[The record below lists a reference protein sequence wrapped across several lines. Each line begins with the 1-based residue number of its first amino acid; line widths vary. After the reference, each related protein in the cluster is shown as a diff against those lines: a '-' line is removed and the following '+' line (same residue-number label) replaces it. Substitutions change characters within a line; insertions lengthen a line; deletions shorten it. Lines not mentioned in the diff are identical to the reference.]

1 MQIKLSQHEIQSALF
16 QFLQARST
24 APICITGFDLKGT
37 RSEEGMHFL
46 VDMQYQDIDYTE
58 EYPLIEPSVPTREPR
73 SVPTLNVDVPKVTP
87 MAQEDTDEIV
97 RINELLQNNVC
108 GIHNQTIYDAVE
120 NGSEAVRNHYKAKP
134 FYVEIQTL
142 IEQSKEEEK
151 IEEVTT
157 EEKSTEGTPPWTAQA
172 ETSQESEPV
181 VESVPETT
189 EDKQQTQAVNI
200 FGQPIVIA

>member
-1 MQIKLSQHEIQSALF
+1 MQIKLTQHEIQSALY

-24 APICITGFDLKGT
+24 SPIRITGVDLKGT

-46 VDMQYQDIDYTE
+46 VDMQYVDIDYTE
-58 EYPLIEPSVPTREPR
+58 EYPLIEPSVPTRESR
-73 SVPTLNVDVPKVTP
+73 SVSTLNIDTSKVIP

-97 RINELLQNNVC
+97 RINELLQNNVR

-142 IEQSKEEEK
+142 IEQSKEKEK
-151 IEEVTT
+151 VEEVTT
-157 EEKSTEGTPPWTAQA
+157 EEQSTEGTPPWTVQSEA
-172 ETSQESEPV
+172 SQESEPV
-181 VESVPETT
+181 FEVTSETT
-189 EDKQQTQAVNI
+189 EDKQQPQAVNI
-200 FGQPIVIA
+200 FGQPIAIA

>member
-1 MQIKLSQHEIQSALF
+1 MQIKLTQHEIQSALY

-24 APICITGFDLKGT
+24 SPIRITGVDLKGT

-46 VDMQYQDIDYTE
+46 VDMQYVDIDYTE
-58 EYPLIEPSVPTREPR
+58 EYPLIEPSVPSREPR
-73 SVPTLNVDVPKVTP
+73 AVTTLNIDAPKAEP
-87 MAQEDTDEIV
+87 LAQEDTDEIV
-97 RINELLQNNVC
+97 RINELLQNNVR

-142 IEQSKEEEK
+142 IEQSKEKEK
-151 IEEVTT
+151 VEEVTT
-157 EEKSTEGTPPWTAQA
+157 EGQPTEGTPPWTAQA
-172 ETSQESEPV
+172 ETSQEAEPV
-181 VESVPETT
+181 VENTPETT
-189 EDKQQTQAVNI
+189 EDKPTAQAVNI